1 MIDNMKL
8 VLKGAQV
15 SMTETIPDSFEVTI
29 SLPYGHVMVIL
40 ETIKTLGLDKIIT
53 FVPSRLRNL
62 IVGMITAIIIKL
74 KSRLATERYINS
86 KICSNS
92 HSLAQVLNLEKVDKD
107 ELSDVV
113 YWLLSQQEK
122 IEESLQVYV

>member
-1 MIDNMKL
+1 MKL